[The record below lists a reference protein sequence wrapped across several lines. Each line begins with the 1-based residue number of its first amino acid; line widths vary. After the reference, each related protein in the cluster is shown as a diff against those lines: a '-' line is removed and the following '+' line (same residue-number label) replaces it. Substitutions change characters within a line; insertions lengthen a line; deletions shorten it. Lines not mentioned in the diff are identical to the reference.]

1 MNSVESLAPPDVSAR
16 NASLDPQRSILVQ
29 APAGSGKTDL
39 LTRRFLRLL
48 GEVDDLGQIVAITF
62 TKAAAAEMRQR
73 IMAEIEKADAR
84 DPSQI
89 PLDEF
94 SMETLAYRALERSRK
109 MDWQLLD
116 LSSRLRISTID
127 SFCRDLAIQQP
138 LLSGVGGSLEIS
150 EQPEELYRRA
160 ARLTLERLGDPGNP
174 SLAAAIESL
183 LLWRDNNWR
192 ELENLLVDMLGQR
205 DRWMRDFVLV
215 DEQSW
220 EDLRARLE
228 RPFANAVADALS
240 GLSGLLSF
248 IPHACDEALE
258 LARFALS
265 HGGGDFLKEIAEIA
279 ELPCGPF
286 APGNALDAEHKVF
299 ASLAQFL
306 LTKDGS
312 LLKKV
317 DKSNGFPPER
327 QVEKLRMR
335 TMINEF
341 DAIPGLAAALDGIRR
356 LPRCRYTDDEW
367 RIVRACFTVLRHA
380 SGQLKTVIA
389 EAGTVDFIEV
399 AQIAQHVLQGE
410 DGFPTDA
417 ALSVADGIH
426 HLLVD
431 EFQDTSRR
439 QHQLLSSLVAAWP
452 DQTGRSVFVVG
463 DPMQSIYFFR
473 DAEVELFQRI
483 RTSGLE
489 SADNEPL
496 RFIPVDL
503 NANFRT
509 APELINE
516 LNGFFGK
523 ISANNDGSGI
533 KFTQAEAA
541 RPASSDSNR
550 RLQLHLAFVPQTAL
564 GASRSTSTI
573 EARHGVAAQCEAAR
587 RAQTAEVVAL
597 IQSHS
602 DRMKEASALGRK
614 YRVAVL
620 GRTRSALAPI
630 AEALREAKI
639 SFCAV
644 DLETLK
650 ERPEILDALALAR
663 ALMNHHDRASW
674 LGVLRAPWCGLRL
687 EELHVIAGTDEW
699 SFPPPPVPQLLR
711 NKRHLLGDASRQAV
725 DRVLGVIDS
734 VSRVRSLHPTG
745 SLGTILRQIWLAV
758 GGDACVDATAR
769 TNLDLFWRLLDKLPE
784 GEQDL
789 CGTAL
794 HASLEKLCAQPDP
807 AASRE
812 VGVQLMTIHKSK
824 GLEFEVVIVPDLQ
837 AKTRVGSKKLLS
849 WLERGLADPG
859 ESGDITEFLVAP
871 LQPKG
876 AERGRTKEW
885 VDRIYSERESQETR
899 RILYVAATRA
909 REELHLF
916 ARPVYKR
923 NKDDSLALLEPSN
936 SLLATAWPAVSEE
949 VKAHFDEW
957 KTTNPAPIE
966 EQILTEVAASES
978 SNVIAMPRRPMPT
991 FVRRLPADFQV
1002 ATTIIPS
1009 VAFEQVLT
1017 GISPK
1022 PYQRHEGGILSRA
1035 LGNAVHRLLEKLAD
1049 LRRTRDWDAASA
1061 ALHSL
1066 QPAIVAQI
1074 RAAGLP
1080 VSQAESI
1087 AARAFNLAHNAA
1099 SDPLGRWILSPH
1111 TEAASEAGWAGI
1123 VGKDLR
1129 QVRVDRVFLAG
1140 PAPMADGDDTWWV
1153 IDFKTAHADVLDPA
1167 SALSAFRAAFA
1178 PQLELYSAILRNL
1191 HGANTKLRAG
1201 LYYPR
1206 MPFLDWW
1213 EV

>member
-1 MNSVESLAPPDVSAR
+1 MNSVEATAPPDVSAR
-16 NASLDPQRSILVQ
+16 NAALDPQRSILVQ

-48 GEVDDLGQIVAITF
+48 GEVDDPGQIVAITF

-84 DPSQI
+84 DPSQLS
-89 PLDEF
+89 LDEF
-94 SMETLAYRALERSRK
+94 SLEMLAHRALERSRK

-138 LLSGVGGSLEIS
+138 LLSGIGGNLEIS
-150 EQPEELYRRA
+150 EQPVELYRRA
-160 ARLTLERLGDPGNP
+160 ARLTLERLGEPGDQNL
-174 SLAAAIESL
+174 STAIESL
-183 LLWRDNNWR
+183 LLWRDNNWH

-205 DRWMRDFVLV
+205 DRWMRDFVLAN
-215 DEQSW
+215 EQSW

-240 GLSGLLSF
+240 SLSDLLNR
-248 IPHACDEALE
+248 IPHACDEALV

-265 HGGGDFLKEIAEIA
+265 HGGGDFLKDLSEIA

-286 APGNALDAEHKVF
+286 SPCEALEADRQTF
-299 ASLAQFL
+299 SCLAQFL
-306 LTKDGS
+306 LKQDGS
-312 LLKKV
+312 FRHKV
-317 DKSNGFPPER
+317 DKSNGFPADHET
-327 QVEKLRMR
+327 EKLRMSAL
-335 TMINEF
+335 ISQF
-341 DAIPGLAAALDGIRR
+341 SAIIGLDSALERIRR
-356 LPRCRYTDDEW
+356 LPGCRYTEDEW

-380 SGQLKTVIA
+380 SGQLRTVIA

-439 QHQLLSSLVAAWP
+439 QHQLLSSLVSAWP
-452 DQTGRSVFVVG
+452 DQMGRSVFVVG

-489 SADNEPL
+489 SQDDEPL
-496 RFIPVDL
+496 HFIPADL

-509 APELINE
+509 APELVNE
-516 LNGFFGK
+516 LNHFFAD
-523 ISANNDGSGI
+523 ISQINDGSGI
-533 KFTQAEAA
+533 KFTQAQPA
-541 RPASSDSNR
+541 RPTSSDSIR
-550 RLQLHLAFVPQTAL
+550 HLQLHLGFVPQTARGASGAL
-564 GASRSTSTI
+564 GAI
-573 EARHGVAAQCEAAR
+573 EARREAAAQCEAAR
-587 RAQTAEVVAL
+587 AAQTAEVVDL

-602 DRMKEASALGRK
+602 DRMKKASAMGRK
-614 YRVAVL
+614 YRIAVL
-620 GRTRSALAPI
+620 GRARSALAPI

-639 SFCAV
+639 SFRAV

-663 ALMNHHDRASW
+663 ALMNHQDRISW

-687 EELHVIAGTDEW
+687 EELHTIAGTDEW
-699 SFPPPPVPQLLR
+699 SFPPPAIPQLLR
-711 NKRHLLGDASRQAV
+711 DRRLLLSDASRHAV
-725 DRVLGVIDS
+725 DRVLSAIDS
-734 VSRVRSLHPTG
+734 VSRLRSLLPTG
-745 SLGTILRQIWLAV
+745 SLGTILRQVWLAL
-758 GGDACVDATAR
+758 GGDACADATAR
-769 TNLDLFWRLLDKLPE
+769 ANLDLFWKLLDRLPE

-807 AASRE
+807 AASSE

-837 AKTRVGSKKLLS
+837 AKTRAGSKRLLS

-859 ESGDITEFLVAP
+859 ESGDVTEFLVAP

-923 NKDDSLALLEPSN
+923 DKDDSLSLVEPSN
-936 SLLATAWPAVSEE
+936 SLLATAWPAVAEE
-949 VKAHFDEW
+949 VKARFEVW
-957 KTTNPAPIE
+957 KATNPREKEEPIIE
-966 EQILTEVAASES
+966 AIAASGS
-978 SNVIAMPRRPMPT
+978 SNVVAMPRRPMPT

-1002 ATTIIPS
+1002 STAIVPS
-1009 VAFEQVLT
+1009 VAFEPVPT
-1017 GISPK
+1017 NNSPK
-1022 PYQRHEGGILSRA
+1022 PYQRHEGGILSRT

-1049 LRRTRDWDAASA
+1049 LRGTHDWDAAIA

-1074 RAAGLP
+1074 RGAGFP
-1080 VSQAESI
+1080 VSEAESI
-1087 AARAFNLAHNAA
+1087 AAQAFDLARNAA

-1111 TEAASEAGWAGI
+1111 SEAASEAGWAGI
-1123 VGKDLR
+1123 VGRDLR
-1129 QVRVDRVFLAG
+1129 QVRVDRVFRAG

-1153 IDFKTAHADVLDPA
+1153 IDFKTAHADVVDPA
-1167 SALSAFRAAFA
+1167 SVLPVFRAAFA
-1178 PQLELYSAILRNL
+1178 PQLEMYSAILRNL
-1191 HGANTKLRAG
+1191 HGTNSRLRAG